1 MSKVIVAALIAATAF
16 GWITSAR
23 AAPPSLEKCTCDTK
37 PGAVQDHGAWVNNAV
52 ACWSREDVGR
62 EWCTISIQAIEGDTR
77 HQTIIGELDRLQGA
91 PEQLTAFLQEQA
103 ETVADPSTVEF
114 AQARAQLPAL
124 MENNSKLAAACVE
137 SFFKRKK
144 GNTDFDD
151 IEEGPFA
158 CSIGEATGWLRM
170 SFQVG
175 EVRFV
180 FMIAPD
186 A

>member
-1 MSKVIVAALIAATAF
+1 MSKTFAAVFAIALLWTVPSMSAEATQ
-16 GWITSAR
+16 
-23 AAPPSLEKCTCDTK
+23 EKCTCDTK
-37 PGAVQDHGAWVNNAV
+37 PGAVQDNGAWVNNAV
-52 ACWSREDVGR
+52 ACWSREDVER

-91 PEQLTAFLQEQA
+91 PEQLSSFLQGQEA

-114 AQARAQLPAL
+114 AQARAELPAL
-124 MENNSKLAAACVE
+124 LENNSKLAAACVE
-137 SFFKRKK
+137 AFLKERM
-144 GNTDFDD
+144 GNTDFDG
-151 IEEGPFA
+151 IEEGQFA
-158 CSIGEATGWLRM
+158 CRIGKATGWLRM

-175 EVRFV
+175 DVRFV

>member
-1 MSKVIVAALIAATAF
+1 MSKTFAVVFAIALWWAVPSMSAEATQ
-16 GWITSAR
+16 
-23 AAPPSLEKCTCDTK
+23 EKCTCDTK
-37 PGAVQDHGAWVNNAV
+37 PGAVQDNGAFVNNAV
-52 ACWSREDVGR
+52 ACWSREDVER
-62 EWCTISIQAIEGDTR
+62 EWCTISIQSIEGDTR
-77 HQTIIGELDRLQGA
+77 HQTIIGELDRLQDD
-91 PEQLTAFLQEQA
+91 PEQLTAFLQEQEA

-114 AQARAQLPAL
+114 AQARAELPAL

-137 SFFKRKK
+137 WFFKHKE
-144 GNTDFDD
+144 GNADFDG
-151 IEEGPFA
+151 IEEGPFS
-158 CSIGEATGWLRM
+158 CRIGEATGWLRM